1 MIKKENE
8 KGITLIALAITI
20 IVLLILASITVY
32 TGKESITE
40 SKTNILLS
48 EVQMVQHAAL
58 ERYTKEET
66 FSNDNYPGTKKYT
79 TSQEILNDIGKL
91 KNDQKLNDII
101 ANTTAQ
107 NYYYLTPED
116 LEDLNITNTENSY
129 IINYK
134 LGIAI
139 NVTKPYTQEG
149 DPVYVYA
156 KDRDD

>member
-1 MIKKENE
+1 MIKIKNE

-32 TGKESITE
+32 TGKESITQ
-40 SKTNILLS
+40 SKINILLS

-66 FSNDNYPGTKKYT
+66 FSYDNYPGTKKYT
-79 TSQEILNDIGKL
+79 TSQEILNEIGEL
-91 KNDQKLNDII
+91 KNDQKLKEII
-101 ANTTAQ
+101 TNTSAQ

-116 LEDLNITNTENSY
+116 LEELNITNTENSY

-139 NVTKPYTQEG
+139 NVTKPYTQAG
-149 DPVYVYA
+149 DAVYVYA
-156 KDRDD
+156 KDKDD